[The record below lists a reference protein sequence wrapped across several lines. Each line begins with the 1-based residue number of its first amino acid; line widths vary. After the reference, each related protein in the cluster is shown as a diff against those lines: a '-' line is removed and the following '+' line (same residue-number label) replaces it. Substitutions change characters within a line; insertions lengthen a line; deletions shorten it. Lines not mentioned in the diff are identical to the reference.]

1 MRKALL
7 IMAAVI
13 CTFTICTLT
22 VAAQQSGKAP
32 VDKSKRPSPPG
43 QATVSFADGKTITI
57 DHSRPSVN
65 DPKTHQPRTIFG
77 GIVPYGKEWRTGAN
91 EATTFVTT
99 ADLMVGDKHVPAG
112 NYTLYTIPNQQ
123 QWTLIIN
130 KQTGQWGTV
139 YDETQDL
146 VRVPMKVSK
155 TSAPVEQFTITLK
168 QTGPKAATLNLAWA
182 DTQASVDITAH

>member
-1 MRKALL
+1 MHIHDLYFDRSRADGRKGA
-7 IMAAVI
+7 
-13 CTFTICTLT
+13 
-22 VAAQQSGKAP
+22 

-43 QATVSFADGKTITI
+43 QASVTLADGKTITI
-57 DHSRPSVN
+57 DYSRPSAKGRQV
-65 DPKTHQPRTIFG
+65 FG
-77 GIVPYGKEWRTGAN
+77 GLVPYGKEWRTGAN

-99 ADLMVGDKHVPAG
+99 TDLMVGDKHVPAG

-139 YDETQDL
+139 YDEKQDL

-155 TSAPVEQFTITLK
+155 TSRTSGAVHDLVETGWTESRDLK
-168 QTGPKAATLNLAWA
+168 PRVGGHTGERGYYCALR
-182 DTQASVDITAH
+182 IFHRRGR